1 MDKTQ
6 RASTAFTGI
15 NNVRVY
21 VKFLSRSITY
31 NPQKAMFLFQ
41 LHAENRNPLTLVM
54 SDCRQD

>member
-41 LHAENRNPLTLVM
+41 IT
-54 SDCRQD
+54 CRK